1 MKRDM
6 EESYLQIWY
15 TMSKEIEVIYK
26 VFNKTYQPIRLV
38 GRVVLERKFVLLEKI
53 TPQMKN
59 LERKGLLLIKKMK

>member
-6 EESYLQIWY
+6 EESYLQIWC